1 MLLDFAIV
9 PAYVRCCTGWSS
21 KSLKVLSARVSRLG
35 TVIGVVGLITPSSIS
50 AEAVMILP
58 VLPGS

>member
-1 MLLDFAIV
+1 M
-9 PAYVRCCTGWSS
+9 RCSTPCSS
-21 KSLKVLSARVSRLG
+21 KSLKDLPARQSRLG
-35 TVIGVVGLITPSSIS
+35 TVIGVVGVITPSWIS